1 MFLLGSPPL
10 MFIFGCCIIRDAGMS
25 SMSSGTED
33 GGGDSGMAREGD
45 AQSQERPSKAL
56 FKEKPVK
63 VGEEIDV
70 TVSEV
75 SRRGDGVARIQGFV
89 IFIPSAKQG
98 MQVKIRIKE
107 IRPNFATAELIE
119 GGPPT

>member
-1 MFLLGSPPL
+1 MKDTGMS
-10 MFIFGCCIIRDAGMS
+10 GMS
-25 SMSSGTED
+25 SGAEE
-33 GGGDSGMAREGD
+33 GGESGMAGD
-45 AQSQERPSKAL
+45 GESQSRQRSPTAF

-75 SRRGDGVARIQGFV
+75 SRRGDGVARVQGFV

-119 GGPPT
+119 GGPSS

>member
-1 MFLLGSPPL
+1 
-10 MFIFGCCIIRDAGMS
+10 
-25 SMSSGTED
+25 MSSGTED
-33 GGGDSGMAREGD
+33 GSGDSGMAGEGD
-45 AQSQERPSKAL
+45 TQSRERPPTAL

-75 SRRGDGVARIQGFV
+75 SRRGDGVARVQGFV

>member
-1 MFLLGSPPL
+1 M
-10 MFIFGCCIIRDAGMS
+10 
-25 SMSSGTED
+25 GTPA
-33 GGGDSGMAREGD
+33 GGDSQPPQR
-45 AQSQERPSKAL
+45 SPTSF

-75 SRRGDGVARIQGFV
+75 SRRGDGVARVQGFV
-89 IFIPSAKQG
+89 IFIPNAKQG

-119 GGPPT
+119 GGPSG

>member
-1 MFLLGSPPL
+1 
-10 MFIFGCCIIRDAGMS
+10 
-25 SMSSGTED
+25 MSSGTEE
-33 GGGDSGMAREGD
+33 GGQGSGASGGD
-45 AQSQERPSKAL
+45 AQSPQRSPTSL

-63 VGEEIDV
+63 VGEELDV
-70 TVSEV
+70 TVSEL
-75 SRRGDGVARIQGFV
+75 SRRGDGVARVQGFV

-119 GGPPT
+119 GGPTS

>member
-1 MFLLGSPPL
+1 
-10 MFIFGCCIIRDAGMS
+10 MS
-25 SMSSGTED
+25 NMSSGTED
-33 GGGDSGMAREGD
+33 GGGDSGMAGEGD
-45 AQSQERPSKAL
+45 TQSPQRPPTAL

-75 SRRGDGVARIQGFV
+75 SRRGDGVARVQGFV

-119 GGPPT
+119 GGPAS

>member
-1 MFLLGSPPL
+1 
-10 MFIFGCCIIRDAGMS
+10 MS

-33 GGGDSGMAREGD
+33 GGGDSGMAGEGD
-45 AQSQERPSKAL
+45 NQSRTRSPTAF

-75 SRRGDGVARIQGFV
+75 SRRGDGVARVQGFV

-107 IRPNFATAELIE
+107 IRPNFATAELID
-119 GGPPT
+119 GAPPS

>member
-1 MFLLGSPPL
+1 
-10 MFIFGCCIIRDAGMS
+10 MS
-25 SMSSGTED
+25 SMSSGAED
-33 GGGDSGMAREGD
+33 AGGDSGMAGEGES
-45 AQSQERPSKAL
+45 QSRQRSPAAF

-75 SRRGDGVARIQGFV
+75 SRRGDGVARVQGFV

-119 GGPPT
+119 GGPSS